1 MEINCY
7 FSVLF
12 FLNNVAD
19 PNKSII
25 PEVVI
30 SRSVLDFKCK
40 KSQKLKSRK
49 NDPLRGMKF
58 SQNITEIHD
67 IHEKSIYFAY
77 LKHPSPP
84 KGNFPLYELIHYHFH
99 DLLFAI
105 FPSKTTT
112 LIYQESWDCQRW
124 IFQCLDCDYCG
135 PCADPQN
142 HIKIF

>member
-67 IHEKSIYFAY
+67 INEKSIYFAY

-105 FPSKTTT
+105 FPSKTTA
-112 LIYQESWDCQRW
+112 
-124 IFQCLDCDYCG
+124 LDILG
-135 PCADPQN
+135 VMGLPKMN
-142 HIKIF
+142 FSVLRL